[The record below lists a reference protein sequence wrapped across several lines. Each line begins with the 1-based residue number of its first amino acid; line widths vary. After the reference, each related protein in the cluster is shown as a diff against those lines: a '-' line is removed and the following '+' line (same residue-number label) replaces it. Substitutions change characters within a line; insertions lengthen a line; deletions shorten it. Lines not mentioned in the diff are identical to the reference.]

1 MLVLTRKTN
10 QSIMI
15 GDDVEVSVLAVSRD
29 KIRLGI
35 TAPRDVPVFRKE
47 VYLSIKEEE
56 MSEDQGASKH
66 VERGPRRALDHGL
79 EAYPGLGAL
88 NRAFPAGRVA
98 AQPINHASVSNITTV
113 TTTTVIVSAMT
124 RTPKATL
131 PRGSVLWI
139 RRARERFA
147 ARWRS

>member
-47 VYLSIKEEE
+47 VYLSIKGEQ
-56 MSEDQGASKH
+56 MDSDGAANGA
-66 VERGPRRALDHGL
+66 VDGA
-79 EAYPGLGAL
+79 LGAL
-88 NRAFPAGRVA
+88 RD
-98 AQPINHASVSNITTV
+98 SS
-113 TTTTVIVSAMT
+113 
-124 RTPKATL
+124 K
-131 PRGSVLWI
+131 
-139 RRARERFA
+139 
-147 ARWRS
+147 